1 MFCRE
6 KIVEKIF
13 VVLFGKISVDKK
25 AKAKKLPPYTP
36 AEISDSK
43 IYTHKNTQDKK
54 YQGEEVRM

>member
-1 MFCRE
+1 MGGLYISKQE
-6 KIVEKIF
+6 LEIKNSIPIVIRDNIG
-13 VVLFGKISVDKK
+13 LKK

-54 YQGEEVRM
+54 YQG